1 MFGGKEIGNDFKV
14 KPGVVSATRTVPDY
28 ISKPEYAYSG
38 EPGESD
44 PFAIR
49 VYNKEEQ
56 EKARAA
62 GRLAR
67 KMLDFANSLAIQPDK
82 YSTEDVDR
90 LTHEEI
96 VKHGA
101 YPPM

>member
-1 MFGGKEIGNDFKV
+1 MSLTYGQRERPSFSVTSMFGGKEIGNDFKV
-14 KPGVVSATRTVPDY
+14 KPGVVSATRTVPDH

-56 EKARAA
+56 EKAHQVNR
-62 GRLAR
+62 RTIFKILR
-67 KMLDFANSLAIQPDK
+67 FDYVPK
-82 YSTEDVDR
+82 TEE
-90 LTHEEI
+90 TEN
-96 VKHGA
+96 
-101 YPPM
+101 